1 MYIGFI
7 IEYCIND
14 EIVVFY
20 RSLDSIIILIVSSTV
35 LLILI
40 RTTHQ
45 LFHYLFINFINNLKK
60 YINCSSNNNVIL

>member
-20 RSLDSIIILIVSSTV
+20 RSLDSIIILIVSS
-35 LLILI
+35 
-40 RTTHQ
+40 
-45 LFHYLFINFINNLKK
+45 
-60 YINCSSNNNVIL
+60 C

>member
-7 IEYCIND
+7 IEYCINND

-45 LFHYLFINFINNLKK
+45 LFDYFIYQF
-60 YINCSSNNNVIL
+60 Y

>member
-7 IEYCIND
+7 IEYCIINND

-35 LLILI
+35 LLIFYNTYDASIISL
-40 RTTHQ
+40 
-45 LFHYLFINFINNLKK
+45 YFIYQF
-60 YINCSSNNNVIL
+60 Y

>member
-7 IEYCIND
+7 IEYCINND

-45 LFHYLFINFINNLKK
+45 LFHYLFINFNNLKK